1 MSWAQE
7 ARFSLS
13 GMTSLGNFLFLNMHR
28 RCCLQHFLPL
38 SRMLW
43 LPPLVL
49 SRYPAASLG
58 RSPPWRMK
66 LQCLALVEAFLLGV
80 STAASTRLPP
90 SESVL
95 ASLHLPAW
103 SSVHS

>member
-49 SRYPAASLG
+49 SRSSSTLLLHWDVPPLG
-58 RSPPWRMK
+58 
-66 LQCLALVEAFLLGV
+66 A
-80 STAASTRLPP
+80 
-90 SESVL
+90 
-95 ASLHLPAW
+95 
-103 SSVHS
+103 